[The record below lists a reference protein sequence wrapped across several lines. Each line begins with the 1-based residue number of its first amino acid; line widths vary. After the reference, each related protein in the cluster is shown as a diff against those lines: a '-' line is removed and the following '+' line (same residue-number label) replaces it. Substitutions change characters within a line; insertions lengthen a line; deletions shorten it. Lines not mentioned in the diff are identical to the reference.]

1 MEDIKIEEGVLVRK
15 GKLGYR
21 LIYPYK
27 RADGSINWFN
37 ALCGG
42 SWWNFGVTLF
52 IVLAIFV
59 SVYSYKHDIAIYKNV
74 TDQCYTEPCK
84 WCDIITANNL
94 QKSKFEINLTILDH
108 LEVIDDG

>member
-1 MEDIKIEEGVLVRK
+1 MDDIKIDEGVLVRK

-27 RADGSINWFN
+27 RDDGSINWFN

-52 IVLAIFV
+52 VVMAILV
-59 SVYSYKHDIAIYKNV
+59 SVYSYKHDIAVYQNV
-74 TDQCYTEPCK
+74 TDFCFQQPCE
-84 WCDIITANNL
+84 WCNRITAAKL
-94 QKSKFEINLTILDH
+94 QQSQFNINLSVLDQ
-108 LEVIDDG
+108 LEVNKDG